1 MYDFESDLIFVIFLK
16 FHCIWMCGKWLLLFR
31 ICFLPVKRKENPS
44 DSWIFFYS
52 TELNL
57 FLCNDK
63 SNVRLPDC
71 TRKTK
76 NDPELWYLSFIIDQ
90 QALKLVLSV
99 DLGCVSQKT
108 WKSGKQN
115 SIFWVQKIC
124 DVNFFD
130 SANRWWGYNFQWR
143 VYSTDRFV

>member
-1 MYDFESDLIFVIFLK
+1 MLLKNICQYRSITRITFNVCYNFYCVNKREIEWQCFHAKLFSERKKYVYEFESDLIFVIFLK

-31 ICFLPVKRKENPS
+31 ICFLPVYTKERKS
-44 DSWIFFYS
+44 LRWLFYIYS

-76 NDPELWYLSFIIDQ
+76 NAPELWYLSFIIDQ
-90 QALKLVLSV
+90 QA
-99 DLGCVSQKT
+99 
-108 WKSGKQN
+108 
-115 SIFWVQKIC
+115 
-124 DVNFFD
+124 
-130 SANRWWGYNFQWR
+130 
-143 VYSTDRFV
+143 